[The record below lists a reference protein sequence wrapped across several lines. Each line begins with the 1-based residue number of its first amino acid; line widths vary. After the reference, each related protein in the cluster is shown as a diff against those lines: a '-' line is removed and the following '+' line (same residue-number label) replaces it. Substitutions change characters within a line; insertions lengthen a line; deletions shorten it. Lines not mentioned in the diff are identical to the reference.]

1 MDDYEN
7 RDSIPGTIKVTA
19 HLINLKLRLTPHAW
33 HPATDLFETPDE
45 YIIKVEIAGM
55 KEEDFLVSVEGATVL
70 VAGQRPLVNPEGA
83 FHRLEIPYGD
93 FSTTVEIP
101 HDIRREGIEAVYQ
114 NGFLTI
120 RLPKAHP
127 VNIEIK

>member
-1 MDDYEN
+1 MDDYDRKE
-7 RDSIPGTIKVTA
+7 PVQGTIKISAQILMRV
-19 HLINLKLRLTPHAW
+19 TPHAW
-33 HPATDLFETPDE
+33 HPATDLFETAEE

-55 KEEDFLVSVEGATVL
+55 REDEIQVSVEGSRV
-70 VAGQRPLVNPEGA
+70 VIAGQRSLVNPEGA

-93 FSTTVEIP
+93 FSTIVELP
-101 HDIRREGIEAVYQ
+101 NDIRREDIEAIYQ

-120 RLPKAHP
+120 RLPKARP

>member
-1 MDDYEN
+1 MDDYAKKE
-7 RDSIPGTIKVTA
+7 PVQGTIKVTA
-19 HLINLKLRLTPHAW
+19 QILMRVTPHAW
-33 HPATDLFETPDE
+33 HPATDLFETSDE

-55 KEEDFLVSVEGATVL
+55 REDEIQVSVEGSKVV
-70 VAGQRPLVNPEGA
+70 VAGRRSLVNPEGA

-93 FSTTVEIP
+93 FSTIVELP
-101 HDIRREGIEAVYQ
+101 HDIRREDIEAIYQ

-120 RLPKAHP
+120 RLPKARP

>member
-1 MDDYEN
+1 MDESEKKD
-7 RDSIPGTIKVTA
+7 ITQGAIKITA
-19 HLINLKLRLTPHAW
+19 RVLNLKLRVHPHAW
-33 HPATDLFETPDE
+33 HPATDLFEAKDN

-55 KEEDFLVSVEGATVL
+55 PEEGFSISMDNNVLAVSGK
-70 VAGQRPLVNPEGA
+70 RPLINPDGA

-93 FSTTVEIP
+93 FSTSVAIP
-101 HDIRREGIEAVYQ
+101 QDIVKDKIEAFYQ

-120 RLPKAHP
+120 LLPKAKP

>member
-1 MDDYEN
+1 MDDYDKKE
-7 RDSIPGTIKVTA
+7 PVQGTIKVTA
-19 HLINLKLRLTPHAW
+19 QILMRVTSHAW
-33 HPATDLFETPDE
+33 HPATDLFETAEE

-55 KEEDFLVSVEGATVL
+55 REDEIQVSVEGSKVV
-70 VAGQRPLVNPEGA
+70 VAGRRSLVNPEGA

-93 FSTTVEIP
+93 FSTIVELP
-101 HDIRREGIEAVYQ
+101 NDIRREDIEAIYQ

-120 RLPKAHP
+120 RLPKARP